1 MINFAK
7 KGGERL
13 PEFQKYLIDKKLV
26 AENKTTFYAYWVSR
40 FLSYAQMQGA
50 PAGSGVSG
58 AGCHGFYG

>member
-1 MINFAK
+1 MINFDK

-40 FLSYAQMQGA
+40 YLAYALFSLPPLGIIA
-50 PAGSGVSG
+50 IPEESI
-58 AGCHGFYG
+58 

>member
-1 MINFAK
+1 MINFVK

-40 FLSYAQMQGA
+40 FILRTEAGGT
-50 PAGSGVSG
+50 GSGVSG
-58 AGCHGFYG
+58 AGCYGLYG